1 MESQAG
7 RKQTMMNTIG
17 ESTALQSR
25 IVQPVISMA
34 REVESMI
41 DLAIESLLSFNVE
54 MAGAILRKEPAINT
68 TEMKIDAAIFTVL
81 EKGGLSPQEIRQ
93 AVSMLKINKDLER
106 MADLAANI
114 GRKINSLA
122 GLGKSQDYS
131 ELQPMAIAVS
141 HISRKTLR
149 ALIHGDLV
157 LAANVL
163 GGGATVDFYRDYVFR
178 KLQERVRPGSEHP
191 GGIPLMLASRYLE
204 QIADHSVNVADHL
217 IFWLDGRKTGN
228 QPRKQAVAV

>member
-1 MESQAG
+1 
-7 RKQTMMNTIG
+7 MMNTIG
-17 ESTALQSR
+17 KSPALQSR
-25 IVQPVISMA
+25 IVQPIISMA

-54 MAGAILRKEPAINT
+54 MAGAILQKEPAINT
-68 TEMKIDAAIFTVL
+68 TEMKIDSAIFAVL
-81 EKGGLSPQEIRQ
+81 EKGDLTLQEIRQ
-93 AVSMLKINKDLER
+93 AASMLKINKDLER

-122 GLGKSQDYS
+122 GRGKPQDYS

-149 ALIHGDLV
+149 ALIHGDQV
-157 LAANVL
+157 LAANAV

-178 KLQERVRPGSEHP
+178 KLQERVKPGSESP
-191 GGIPLMLASRYLE
+191 GDINLMLASRYLE
-204 QIADHSVNVADHL
+204 QIADHSVNVAGHL
-217 IFWLDGRKTGN
+217 IFWLDGRKTGDR
-228 QPRKQAVAV
+228 PCRQAVAV

>member
-1 MESQAG
+1 MSE
-7 RKQTMMNTIG
+7 RIG
-17 ESTALQSR
+17 KSPALHSR

-41 DLAIESLLSFNVE
+41 DLAIEALLSFNVE
-54 MAGAILRKEPAINT
+54 MAGAILQKEPAINAS
-68 TEMKIDAAIFTVL
+68 EMQIDAAIFVVL
-81 EKGGLSPQEIRQ
+81 EKGDLSRQEIRLT
-93 AVSMLKINKDLER
+93 ASMLKINKDLER

-114 GRKINSLA
+114 GRKISGSA
-122 GLGKSQDYS
+122 QRGQSQDYS

-149 ALIHGDLV
+149 ALIHSDLV

-178 KLQERVRPGSEHP
+178 KLQERVKPSSERRED
-191 GGIPLMLASRYLE
+191 INLMLASRYLE
-204 QIADHSVNVADHL
+204 QIADHSGNVAESL
-217 IFWLDGRKTGN
+217 IFWLNGRETDDHL
-228 QPRKQAVAV
+228 RKQAIAV